1 MATLR
6 APSPR
11 YRTDDPSPVVQL
23 QADDIEILWHVYCNR
38 VIDAKSIYMLFPNR
52 SEQVISRRLNRL
64 RKGPQ
69 PFLTRLPQAMNRLQ
83 LRLGSD
89 PQAYAIATRGAQAL
103 RLHRGIELP
112 EHRWAQKNREL
123 KPSTIQHDL
132 ATSKFMARLYR
143 DASFAGGDVRVLYQQ
158 EFLPAGQGPM
168 KSKPSGLKNTLRT
181 AITNWHGYRGEQ
193 GTAPD
198 RIFAFVAN
206 GKRQYFF
213 LEMDEG
219 TETIVPGEARLREPS
234 FWRDTSL
241 LRKFVIYA
249 SAFETKA
256 HQLAFGI
263 EVFRVLTVT
272 TNPRRAETMRE
283 ACRAHLKRIRPGLFL
298 FADWESLNAYRGSTL
313 KFQFEDTADR
323 TYNFLSERQHYIM

>member
-1 MATLR
+1 MTTLR

-11 YRTDDPSPVVQL
+11 YRTDDPAPVVHL
-23 QADDIEILWHVYCNR
+23 QEDDIEILWHVFCNR
-38 VIDAKSIYMLFPNR
+38 VIDAKSIYALFPNR

-64 RKGPQ
+64 RKGPR
-69 PFLTRLPQAMNRLQ
+69 PYLNRLPQAMNRIQ

-89 PQAYAIATRGAQAL
+89 PQVYAIATLGAQAL
-103 RLHRGIELP
+103 RLHRGVELP

-123 KPSTIQHDL
+123 KPSTIQHDV
-132 ATSKFMARLYR
+132 ATSRFMARLRR
-143 DASFAGGDVRVLYQQ
+143 DAALAGGDVRLLYQQ
-158 EFLPAGQGPM
+158 EFDVKGTAGGVA
-168 KSKPSGLKNTLRT
+168 KHGGLKNTLRT
-181 AITNWHGYRGEQ
+181 DITNWHGYRGEQ

-206 GKRQYFF
+206 RKRHYFF

-219 TETIVPGEARLREPS
+219 TETIAPGETRLREPS

-256 HQLAFGI
+256 HVVAFDI
-263 EVFRVLTVT
+263 PVFRVLTVT
-272 TNPRRAETMRE
+272 TKPARVEAMQH
-283 ACRAHLKRIRPGLFL
+283 ACRTHLPDVRPGLFL
-298 FADWESLNAYRGSTL
+298 FADWEAIQKHEGSLLSFPLLDSSGRATRIVPTTATL
-313 KFQFEDTADR
+313 
-323 TYNFLSERQHYIM
+323 S

>member
-11 YRTDDPSPVVQL
+11 YRTDDPQPVVHL
-23 QADDIEILWHVYCNR
+23 QEDDIEILWHVFCNR
-38 VIDAKSIYMLFPNR
+38 VIDAKSIYSLFPNR
-52 SEQVISRRLNRL
+52 SEQVMSRRLNRL
-64 RKGPQ
+64 RKGPR
-69 PFLTRLPQAMNRLQ
+69 PYLNRLPQAMNRIQ

-89 PQAYAIATRGAQAL
+89 PQVYAIATLGAQAL

-123 KPSTIQHDL
+123 KPSTIQHDV
-132 ATSKFMARLYR
+132 ATSRLMARLRR
-143 DASFAGGDVRVLYQQ
+143 DAALAGGDVRLLYQQ
-158 EFLPAGQGPM
+158 EFDTKGKTGDVAKHGGP
-168 KSKPSGLKNTLRT
+168 KNTLRT
-181 AITNWHGYRGEQ
+181 DITNWHGYRGEQ

-198 RIFAFVAN
+198 RIFAFSAN

-219 TETIVPGEARLREPS
+219 SETIAPGEARLREPS

-256 HQLAFGI
+256 HVAAFDI
-263 EVFRVLTVT
+263 PVFRVLTVT
-272 TNPRRAETMRE
+272 TKPGRSEAMRA
-283 ACRAHLKRIRPGLFL
+283 ACHAYLKNIRPGLFL
-298 FADWESLNAYRGSTL
+298 FADWESLNAHTGSVL
-313 KFQFEDTADR
+313 EFPFDDTADR
-323 TYNFLSERQHYIM
+323 TFNFTGV

>member
-11 YRTDDPSPVVQL
+11 YHTDDPAPVVRL
-23 QADDIEILWHVYCNR
+23 QEDDIDILWHVFCNR
-38 VIDAKSIYMLFPNR
+38 VIDAKSIYSLFPHR
-52 SEQVISRRLNRL
+52 TAQVISRRLNRL
-64 RKGPQ
+64 RKGPR
-69 PFLTRLPQAMNRLQ
+69 PFLNRLPQAMNRIQ

-89 PQAYAIATRGAQAL
+89 PQVYAIATLGAQAL
-103 RLHRGIELP
+103 RLHRGVELP

-123 KPSTIQHDL
+123 KPISIQHDI
-132 ATSKFMARLYR
+132 ATSRFMARLRR
-143 DASFAGGDVRVLYQQ
+143 DAALAGGDARLLYQQ
-158 EFLPAGQGPM
+158 EFDTHGKAGEVTKHG
-168 KSKPSGLKNTLRT
+168 GLKNTLRT
-181 AITNWHGYRGEQ
+181 DITNWHGYRGEQ

-198 RIFAFVAN
+198 RIFAFSSN

-219 TETIVPGEARLREPS
+219 TETIVPNEARLRKPS

-256 HQLAFGI
+256 HVTAFDI
-263 EVFRVLTVT
+263 PVFRVLTIT
-272 TNPRRAETMRE
+272 TKPGRAEAMKE
-283 ACRAHLKRIRPGLFL
+283 ACQVHLKHIRPGLFI
-298 FADWESLNAYRGSTL
+298 FADWENLNAHLGSAL
-313 KFQFEDTADR
+313 DFSFRDTADR
-323 TYNFLSERQHYIM
+323 IFKLMST